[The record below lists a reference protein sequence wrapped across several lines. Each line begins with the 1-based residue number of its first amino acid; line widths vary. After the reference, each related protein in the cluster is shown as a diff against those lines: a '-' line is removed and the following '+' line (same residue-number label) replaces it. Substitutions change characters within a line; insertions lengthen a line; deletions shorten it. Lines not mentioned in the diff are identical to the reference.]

1 MVDSPDRHSGDP
13 ADWLPRLAELAHDAG
28 RPLAVVATVTRIPH
42 GWAGAAAVIGNAV
55 PRLTTTLTNTRA
67 AGPDSADRP
76 LTRNPLTRNPPTR
89 NRGRKVTVLRLARS
103 ELKRMTGGLLP
114 KLTILALALV
124 PLLYGAVYLYAN
136 WDPYGKL
143 NQIDAALVVQDSGA
157 ASADGTRLEAG
168 RKVAESLVEG
178 HVFNWKTVAS
188 TEEADQGVS
197 NGTYAFALKIPQDFS
212 ANLVSPGSFDAAN
225 QAMLN
230 VTTNDANN
238 YLLSTIVDKLTTAVH
253 TRSPRRWA
261 RRPPT
266 SSSPDSAPSIPRCS
280 RPPTAPAG
288 LADGVAR
295 LHDGTVTLH
304 RAPASST
311 PAPPSST
318 TARSSSGTA
327 PRPQRRGR
335 PAQQRP
341 HPAQG
346 QDGGPARRR
355 PTAGRR
361 RRPGGGRQRRAQH
374 PDAGRP
380 GQLAA
385 AQQAAQQAAAQ
396 GQRGRVVASTS
407 RLVATGVLSQ
417 EQADKV
423 VADVDAT
430 PAPPAAPSPA
440 AAASAAKL
448 QAAAAQV
455 QKLADGAAAVSAG
468 ASQLAGA
475 APALSDA
482 VAKASAGAD
491 QLAGGSAALAA
502 GQQNAVDGAGKLVQG
517 AQKLDDGAA
526 QLESGAA
533 KASDGAGTLAG
544 ELAQGAGKVPN
555 PDDAQKNSLSKV
567 MADPVAVSNVSQ
579 AKAGSYGAGLAPFF
593 LTLALWIGIFMLVQ
607 AMRPVTQRALAS
619 NAPAWKIAAGG
630 WLPFLAVSAVQ
641 ASLLTLVVDVGLGL
655 DPAHPVLMWFLMLAA
670 AMAFSAIIQG
680 VVALLGSPGKLVVLI
695 LLVLQL
701 VSSGGTFPW
710 QTTPEPLHVVHQI
723 LPMGYVV
730 SGMRHLIYGADLAI
744 ILPTML
750 GLVGYTLLGLAM
762 STVAVRKNKYW
773 TLKTLKPEIAV

>member
-1 MVDSPDRHSGDP
+1 M
-13 ADWLPRLAELAHDAG
+13 
-28 RPLAVVATVTRIPH
+28 
-42 GWAGAAAVIGNAV
+42 
-55 PRLTTTLTNTRA
+55 
-67 AGPDSADRP
+67 
-76 LTRNPLTRNPPTR
+76 
-89 NRGRKVTVLRLARS
+89 TVLRLARS

-168 RKVAESLVEG
+168 RKVAESLVDG

-253 TRSPRRWA
+253 TTVA
-261 RRPPT
+261 KEVGEE
-266 SSSPDSAPSIPRCS
+266 
-280 RPPTAPAG
+280 TANQLLTGFGTIHTQMLKASDGAG
-288 LADGVAR
+288 QLADGVTR
-295 LHDGTVTLH
+295 LHDGTVALH
-304 RAPASST
+304 QGTGELKSGATELYNGEVKLRDGATSLST
-311 PAPPSST
+311 GAGQL
-318 TARSSSGTA
+318 SSGLTQLKDKTA
-327 PRPQRRGR
+327 ALPAN
-335 PAQQRP
+335 AQQLADGA
-341 HPAQG
+341 AQV
-346 QDGGPARRR
+346 A
-355 PTAGRR
+355 AGNAAFK
-361 RRPGGGRQRRAQH
+361 GTTVQAI
-374 PDAGRP
+374 P
-380 GQLAA
+380 GQVA
-385 AQQAAQQAAAQ
+385 AAQQAAAQ
-396 GQRGRVVASTS
+396 AQRSRVVASTT
-407 RLVATGVLSQ
+407 RLVAAGVLSQ

-430 PAPPAAPSPA
+430 AAPPAAS
-440 AAASAAKL
+440 AAASASTAKL

-455 QKLADGAAAVSAG
+455 QKLADGSAAVSAG

-491 QLAGGSAALAA
+491 QLAAGSAALAA

-533 KASDGAGTLAG
+533 TASDGAGTLAT

-619 NAPAWKIAAGG
+619 NAPAWKIAVGG

>member
-1 MVDSPDRHSGDP
+1 M
-13 ADWLPRLAELAHDAG
+13 
-28 RPLAVVATVTRIPH
+28 
-42 GWAGAAAVIGNAV
+42 
-55 PRLTTTLTNTRA
+55 
-67 AGPDSADRP
+67 
-76 LTRNPLTRNPPTR
+76 
-89 NRGRKVTVLRLARS
+89 TVLRLARS

-168 RKVAESLVEG
+168 RKVAESLVDG
-178 HVFNWKTVAS
+178 HVFNWKTVTS

-253 TRSPRRWA
+253 TTVA
-261 RRPPT
+261 KEVGEE
-266 SSSPDSAPSIPRCS
+266 
-280 RPPTAPAG
+280 TANQLLTGFGTIHTQMLKASDGAG
-288 LADGVAR
+288 QLADGVAR
-295 LHDGTVTLH
+295 VHDGTVALH
-304 RAPASST
+304 QGTGGLKSGASELYDGEVKLQDGAASLST
-311 PAPPSST
+311 GAGQL
-318 TARSSSGTA
+318 SSGLTQLKDKTA
-327 PRPQRRGR
+327 ALPAD
-335 PAQQRP
+335 AQQLADGA
-341 HPAQG
+341 AQV
-346 QDGGPARRR
+346 A
-355 PTAGRR
+355 AGNAALN
-361 RRPGGGRQRRAQH
+361 AQVQ
-374 PDAGRP
+374 AIP
-380 GQLAA
+380 GQVAA
-385 AQQAAQQAAAQ
+385 AQQAAQQAAVQAQ
-396 GQRGRVVASTS
+396 RSRVVTSTAH
-407 RLVATGVLSQ
+407 LVASGVLTQ
-417 EQADKV
+417 DQADKV

-430 PAPPAAPSPA
+430 PAAPAASA
-440 AAASAAKL
+440 AGSASAAKL
-448 QAAAAQV
+448 QAAAGQV
-455 QKLADGAAAVSAG
+455 QKLADGSAAVSAG
-468 ASQLAGA
+468 ASQLADA
-475 APALSDA
+475 APALSRA

-491 QLAGGSAALAA
+491 QLAAGSAALAA

-533 KASDGAGTLAG
+533 TASDGAGTLAT

-555 PDDAQKNSLSKV
+555 PDDAQKDSVSKV

-619 NAPAWKIAAGG
+619 NAPAWKIAVGG

-710 QTTPEPLHVVHQI
+710 QTTPEPLHVVHQV

>member
-1 MVDSPDRHSGDP
+1 M
-13 ADWLPRLAELAHDAG
+13 
-28 RPLAVVATVTRIPH
+28 
-42 GWAGAAAVIGNAV
+42 
-55 PRLTTTLTNTRA
+55 
-67 AGPDSADRP
+67 
-76 LTRNPLTRNPPTR
+76 
-89 NRGRKVTVLRLARS
+89 TVLRLARS

-168 RKVAESLVEG
+168 RTVAESLVDN

-188 TEEADQGVS
+188 AGEADQGVS

-212 ANLVSPGSFDAAN
+212 ANLASPGSFDTAN

-238 YLLSTIVDKLTTAVH
+238 YLLGTIVDKLTTAVH
-253 TRSPRRWA
+253 ATVA
-261 RRPPT
+261 KEVGEE
-266 SSSPDSAPSIPRCS
+266 
-280 RPPTAPAG
+280 TANRLLTGFGTIHTQMLKASDGAG
-288 LADGVAR
+288 QLADGVAR

-304 RAPASST
+304 QGTGELRTGTAGLYDGEVKLRDGANSLSAGAGQLSGGLSQLQDKTAALPAST
-311 PAPPSST
+311 RQLADG
-318 TARSSSGTA
+318 A
-327 PRPQRRGR
+327 
-335 PAQQRP
+335 AQVAAGNAALN
-341 HPAQG
+341 AQV
-346 QDGGPARRR
+346 QAI
-355 PTAGRR
+355 
-361 RRPGGGRQRRAQH
+361 
-374 PDAGRP
+374 P
-380 GQLAA
+380 GQFAA
-385 AQQAAQQAAAQ
+385 AEQAAQQAAAQ
-396 GQRGRVVASTS
+396 SERNRLVASTG
-407 RLVATGVLSQ
+407 RLVTAGVLSK
-417 EQADKV
+417 EQAEAV

-430 PAPPAAPSPA
+430 AAPPASTPS
-440 AAASAAKL
+440 ASASKL
-448 QAAAAQV
+448 QAAAAHV
-455 QKLADGAAAVSAG
+455 QKLADGSAAVSDG
-468 ASQLAGA
+468 AAELAGA
-475 APALSDA
+475 APALSAA
-482 VAKASAGAD
+482 VSQASAGAD
-491 QLAGGSAALAA
+491 QLARGSAALAA
-502 GQQNAVDGAGKLVQG
+502 GQQNAVDGAGRLVQG

-533 KASDGAGTLAG
+533 TASDGARSLAG
-544 ELAQGAGKVPN
+544 ELAQGAGKIPN

-579 AKAGSYGAGLAPFF
+579 AKASSYGAGLAPFF

-607 AMRPVTQRALAS
+607 AMRPVTLRALAS

-641 ASLLTLVVDVGLGL
+641 ASLLTLVVDAGLGL
-655 DPAHPVLMWFLMLAA
+655 NPAHPVLMWFLMLAA

-680 VVALLGSPGKLVVLI
+680 VVALLGSPGKFVVLI

-730 SGMRHLIYGADLAI
+730 SGMRHLIYGADLDT
-744 ILPTML
+744 ILPTVL
-750 GLVGYTLLGLAM
+750 GLVGYTVLGLAL
-762 STVAVRKNKYW
+762 STTAVRKNKYW